1 MQSIVHQTEGLLY
14 YTLLQVSL
22 IVIVA
27 RIAGETW
34 KASVSHT
41 AGCRSYRIRAIV
53 ESGHVSEPVPILM
66 PARIAD
72 PASHCDV
79 FVLGG
84 GPGGST
90 IAALLAERGWNVVI
104 AEKERHPR
112 FHIGESLLPLNILL
126 LRQLGVD
133 EEVKRIGMPKYGAEF
148 NSPERGPPVT
158 FDFSQ
163 AWDKTYPN
171 ALEVRRS
178 EFDEI
183 LFRNCGAKGAHT
195 FEECRVNKVEFPE
208 REDVRIDARLEDGS
222 ERTWRARCFVD
233 ASGRDTF
240 LANRFGIKR
249 RNRFH
254 NSAAIYGHF
263 TGAQRLA
270 GKAAGNISMF
280 WFDHG
285 WFWFIPLLD
294 GTTSVG
300 AVCWPYYMKSRQ
312 TDPTT
317 FFFDTIA
324 MAPKLAERLRDAK
337 LTDGVTATGN
347 FSYQADRMHGDRHI
361 IIGDAFAFID
371 PVLSSGVMLAMNSAF
386 LGADAVDASL
396 RDAAQAPAL
405 LRKFDRSV
413 RSGLGGFSWFIYRM
427 TQPSIR
433 DMFMHPGNWLRMQEA
448 VLSLLAGDLF
458 RGKPIHW
465 SLRAFKCLYYFFN
478 LLHPRRS
485 LAAWRHRRR
494 TLREGLPAT
503 PGS

>member
-1 MQSIVHQTEGLLY
+1 MPIG
-14 YTLLQVSL
+14 
-22 IVIVA
+22 
-27 RIAGETW
+27 
-34 KASVSHT
+34 KPDASS
-41 AGCRSYRIRAIV
+41 S
-53 ESGHVSEPVPILM
+53 
-66 PARIAD
+66 
-72 PASHCDV
+72 CDV

-112 FHIGESLLPLNILL
+112 FHIGESLLPLNMLL
-126 LRQLGVD
+126 LKDLGIY

-148 NSPERGPPVT
+148 NSPEHGPPVT

-183 LFRNCGAKGAHT
+183 LFRHCAAKGAHT
-195 FEECRVNKVEFPE
+195 FEECRVTNVEFPAGE
-208 REDVRIDARLEDGS
+208 HVRIDARMSDGS
-222 ERTWRARCFVD
+222 ERTWRARFFVD

-240 LANRFGIKR
+240 LANRLRIKR
-249 RNRFH
+249 RNRLH
-254 NSAAIYGHF
+254 NSAALYGHF
-263 TGAQRLA
+263 TGAQRLP

-300 AVCWPYYMKSRQ
+300 AVCWPYYLKSRK

-317 FFFDTIA
+317 FFLDTIA

-337 LTDGVTATGN
+337 LTHGVTATGN
-347 FSYQADRMHGDRHI
+347 FSYQADRMYGERHI
-361 IIGDAFAFID
+361 MVGDAFAFVD
-371 PVLSSGVMLAMNSAF
+371 PVFSSGVMLAMNSAF
-386 LGADAVDASL
+386 RGADAVDASL

-413 RSGLGGFSWFIYRM
+413 RLGVSNFSWFIYRM
-427 TQPSIR
+427 THPTMR
-433 DMFMHPGNWLRMQEA
+433 DMFMGPGNWLRMQEA
-448 VLSLLAGDLF
+448 VLSMLAGDLF
-458 RGKPIHW
+458 RGTPIHW
-465 SLRAFKCLYYFFN
+465 SLRAFKGLYYLLN
-478 LLHPRRS
+478 LAHPRRS
-485 LAAWRHRRR
+485 FVAWRHHRR
-494 TLREGLPAT
+494 TLRERLVEAPE
-503 PGS
+503 S